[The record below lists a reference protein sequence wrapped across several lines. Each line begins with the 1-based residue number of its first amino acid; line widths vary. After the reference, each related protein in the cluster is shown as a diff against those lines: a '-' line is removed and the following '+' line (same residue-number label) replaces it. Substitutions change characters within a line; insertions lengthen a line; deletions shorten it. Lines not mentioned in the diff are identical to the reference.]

1 MHHWLCTRDFTI
13 KSLLKQ
19 LPLCYSYVLLTAGL
33 ITIHMVKLRLTCSEL
48 MVSLPSVP
56 NHVGSPTDFRL
67 LLFPSISLFPS
78 YFEASKNQCAI
89 PVRAHES
96 VEPSLCAVTYTGRAR
111 YARPIFIDAK
121 LRCRYKCRQNW
132 GAKPPFSRLF
142 FSEREQRGPSDPRPW
157 EIKGPIFSF
166 PFFLSVPRIILLSRA
181 LSSSFGALLCLFFKR
196 DLTELRNNH
205 A

>member
-1 MHHWLCTRDFTI
+1 MDHWRCTRDFTI

-33 ITIHMVKLRLTCSEL
+33 ITIHMVKLRLTCFEL

-132 GAKPPFSRLF
+132 GAKPPSSRLF
-142 FSEREQRGPSDPRPW
+142 FFGARTERSFGPTAVGNKRTY
-157 EIKGPIFSF
+157 IFF
-166 PFFLSVPRIILLSRA
+166 PFLSFRPADNPSLSVSLLFIRGS
-181 LSSSFGALLCLFFKR
+181 LVSVL
-196 DLTELRNNH
+196 
-205 A
+205 